1 VYLQKDCNGKS
12 DPVCAEALELSCAD
26 LRCNEK
32 HLVPRERLKAK
43 EQLERDGASE
53 VQNPVIHLGCIAS
66 GDTVMKSGEDRDDI
80 AKESGAI
87 AFEMEGAAVWDE
99 MPCIVVKGICDYADS
114 HKDKRWQNFAAA
126 TAAAAMKAILELST
140 QTDKFPAFN

>member
-1 VYLQKDCNGKS
+1 M
-12 DPVCAEALELSCAD
+12 SCAD
-26 LRCNEK
+26 LRCNEAY
-32 HLVPRERLKAK
+32 LVHRERLKAK

-53 VQNPVIHLGCIAS
+53 VQDPVIHLGCIAS

-80 AKESGAI
+80 AKKYGAI
-87 AFEMEGAAVWDE
+87 AFEMEGAAVWDVL
-99 MPCIVVKGICDYADS
+99 PCIVVKGICDYADS